1 MTKNETTNQ
10 PNKSKVT
17 IIVLSV
23 MIVLLGGYIAL
34 TMQPKTT
41 TLSKT
46 TIPEER
52 LALVQELKTD
62 YNNAYKGMVRYLGD
76 NETGELDPTIELISI
91 NPISDVSF
99 VQIYGTLETTDGT
112 MINVPS
118 FYSDGSEQA
127 WDYYLSENYG
137 IELSNLSMMESI
149 PVGEVVNVSYI
160 DVNGMQNIYIFPASN
175 VGPAFI
181 RDYDLNNAGMDIEF

>member
-10 PNKSKVT
+10 PNKSKAT
-17 IIVLSV
+17 IIALSV

-41 TLSKT
+41 TISET
-46 TIPEER
+46 AIPEER

-149 PVGEVVNVSYI
+149 PVGEVVNVSYV
-160 DVNGMQNIYIFPASN
+160 DVNGMQNVYIFPASN

>member
-41 TLSKT
+41 TLSET
-46 TIPEER
+46 AIPEER

-175 VGPAFI
+175 VGPAFV